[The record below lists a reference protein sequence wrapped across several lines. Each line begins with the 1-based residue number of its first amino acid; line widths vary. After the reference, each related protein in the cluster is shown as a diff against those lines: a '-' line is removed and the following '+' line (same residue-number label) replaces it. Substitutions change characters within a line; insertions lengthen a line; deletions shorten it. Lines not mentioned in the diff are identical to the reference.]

1 MVTISREQ
9 GAVTAAR
16 PGTPPGP
23 PPPRTPTPG
32 PRYLRVLAT
41 PVRAVSVSVLGV
53 LLMALVG
60 AGAPNDHTVAVRLP
74 LSVLPPLSG
83 STSTLVMCCAIAAQA
98 LGLLGMLGAMR
109 RGWRPGV
116 PRLFAAGAAAVAL
129 CSSLAPI
136 GSADVASYAAYGRIA
151 ALGADPY
158 RVSPAD
164 LGGGYAQLVSPSWL
178 HAPSVY
184 GPLATWIQQA
194 AATVGGDR
202 PWLTIWLLLLANAAA
217 FLATGLL
224 LVRVAR
230 DGNRAALLWVANPI
244 LIGQLVAGGHLDTF
258 VALLAAAALAV
269 SRRAATWHRDATVGV
284 LLGLACCLK
293 VSTGLVVAGVVVALL
308 LERDRARALR
318 LSAAAALTVVAL
330 YAGYG
335 LHALA
340 PLGAAAHL
348 VSVPSLWQAVQ
359 QLGDSTVGGALTDA
373 VIGVAWPVVTIVV
386 ARRLRPR
393 LPRATPLVVGIPFVL
408 SLAWVLAAPWSM
420 PWYTAVSWLCAAV
433 LPRNALV
440 GWLLAATTFLALMHN
455 TGGRGWAW

>member
-1 MVTISREQ
+1 M
-9 GAVTAAR
+9 
-16 PGTPPGP
+16 
-23 PPPRTPTPG
+23 
-32 PRYLRVLAT
+32 
-41 PVRAVSVSVLGV
+41 RAVSVSVLGV

-60 AGAPNDHTVAVRLP
+60 ASAPNDHTVAVRLP

-98 LGLLGMLGAMR
+98 LGLLGMLAAMR

-129 CSSLAPI
+129 CSSLTPI
-136 GSADVASYAAYGRIA
+136 GSADIASYAAYGRTA
-151 ALGADPY
+151 ALGGDPY
-158 RVSPAD
+158 RLSPAD

-194 AATVGGDR
+194 AAAVGGDR
-202 PWLTIWLLLLANAAA
+202 PWLTIWLLMLANAAA
-217 FLATGLL
+217 FLVTGLL

-230 DGNRAALLWVANPI
+230 DGSRAALLWVANPV

-258 VALLAAAALAV
+258 VALLAAAALVV
-269 SRRAATWHRDATVGV
+269 SRRADAWYRDATVGV

-293 VSTGLVVAGVVVALL
+293 VSTGLVVAGVVFALL
-308 LERDRARALR
+308 REHAWARALR

-359 QLGDSTVGGALTDA
+359 QLGNSTVGGAVTAA
-373 VIGVAWPVVTIVV
+373 VIGVAWPVVTVVV
-386 ARRLRPR
+386 ARRIQPR

-408 SLAWVLAAPWSM
+408 TLAWVLAAPWSM
-420 PWYTAVSWLCAAV
+420 PWYSAVSWLCAAV

>member
-1 MVTISREQ
+1 M
-9 GAVTAAR
+9 
-16 PGTPPGP
+16 
-23 PPPRTPTPG
+23 
-32 PRYLRVLAT
+32 
-41 PVRAVSVSVLGV
+41 SVLGI

-60 AGAPNDHTVAVRLP
+60 ASAPNDHTVAVRLP
-74 LSVLPPLSG
+74 LSVLPPLSA
-83 STSTLVMCCAIAAQA
+83 STSTLVMIAAIAAQA
-98 LGLLGMLGAMR
+98 LGLLGMLTAMGH
-109 RGWRPGV
+109 GWRPGV
-116 PRLFAAGAAAVAL
+116 PRLFAAGAAAVVL

-136 GSADVASYAAYGRIA
+136 GSADIASYAAYGRIA
-151 ALGADPY
+151 ALGGDPY
-158 RVSPAD
+158 RLSPAD

-194 AATVGGDR
+194 AAAVGGDR
-202 PWLTIWLLLLANAAA
+202 PWLTIWLLMLANAAA

-230 DGNRAALLWVANPI
+230 DGSRAALLWVANPL
-244 LIGQLVAGGHLDTF
+244 LIGLLVAGGHLDTF
-258 VALLAAAALAV
+258 VALLAAAALV
-269 SRRAATWHRDATVGV
+269 VSKRVGSRRVVSWRADAWYRDATVGV
-284 LLGLACCLK
+284 LLGLACGLK
-293 VSTGLVVAGVVVALL
+293 VSTGLVVAGVVFALL
-308 LERDRARALR
+308 LERAWARALR
-318 LSAAAALTVVAL
+318 LSAAAALTVLVL

-335 LHALA
+335 MHALT

-348 VSVPSLWQAVQ
+348 VSVPSLWQGVHL
-359 QLGDSTVGGALTDA
+359 LGNSTVGGAVTDA
-373 VIGVAWPVVTIVV
+373 VIGLAWPVVTVAV
-386 ARRLRPR
+386 ARWLRPR
-393 LPRATPLVVGIPFVL
+393 LPRATPLVLGIPFVL